1 VNNGSLDRS
10 HQGTPV
16 AKRTNAA
23 DGSLDFPGKDSLICR
38 LLGDRLHAK
47 DDPEAQRTSSSRR
60 TAVSGDEIEAASAK
74 PRRPGVWATV
84 RSVLREGGPG
94 FCQFALTNACNANC
108 GFCNF
113 ARDRLPKSQWH
124 SVERQGA
131 FDAIEILARHGIS
144 YLVLTGGEPTLHPDV
159 TPIIRHAAERMT
171 KVMLVTNGGLLKPH
185 RIREFADAG
194 LSSFVISVDAASAA
208 AHEQNRG
215 LPGVCQRIRAANQEI
230 ARLGLHATASVTMSH
245 LVDYERLPQ
254 FLADLGF
261 DSVTFSYPLTY
272 LASNFLG
279 YSKSELVHH
288 TREELIAT
296 FDRIKALKKRMLVVN
311 PTPSLDEMQRYLR
324 REPQRF
330 PCLGGYRF
338 FYLDWRL
345 DLWRCHYWEE
355 PMCSIYEFD
364 ETRLVRD
371 GCTRCMID
379 CYRDS
384 SAMQHV
390 AVSAHDGWRAI
401 KGGRVREAARALT
414 RTGNWGSIKAVLEE
428 LPWLV
433 RF

>member
-1 VNNGSLDRS
+1 MERKPEP
-10 HQGTPV
+10 QERV
-16 AKRTNAA
+16 AVAGDDVGAA
-23 DGSLDFPGKDSLICR
+23 I
-38 LLGDRLHAK
+38 
-47 DDPEAQRTSSSRR
+47 
-60 TAVSGDEIEAASAK
+60 AK
-74 PRRPGVWATV
+74 PRRSGVWDKV
-84 RSVLREGGPG
+84 RLVLEAGGPG

-113 ARDRLPKSQWH
+113 AREKLPKSDWQ
-124 SVERQGA
+124 SVGRQGA
-131 FDAIEILARHGIS
+131 FDAIEILARHGIR

-159 TPIIRHAAERMT
+159 TAIIKHAAERMM

-185 RIREFADAG
+185 RIQEFAAAG
-194 LSSFVISVDAASAA
+194 LSSFVISVDAASAE
-208 AHEQNRG
+208 AHEENRG
-215 LPGVCQRIRAANQEI
+215 LPGVCERIRVANREI
-230 ARLGLHATASVTMSH
+230 ARLGLHATASVTMSR
-245 LVDYERLPQ
+245 LVDYDRLPA

-261 DSVTFSYPLTY
+261 SSVTFSYPLTH

-279 YSKSELVHH
+279 FSKSKLVDQS
-288 TREELIAT
+288 REELIAT

-324 REPQRF
+324 KEPQRF

-338 FYLDWRL
+338 FYLDWQL
-345 DLWRCHYWEE
+345 NLWRCHYWEE

-384 SAMQHV
+384 STMQHV
-390 AVSAHDGWRAI
+390 AVSAHDGWRAL

-414 RTGNWGSIKAVLEE
+414 RTGNWGSIKAVVEE

>member
-1 VNNGSLDRS
+1 LL
-10 HQGTPV
+10 TE
-16 AKRTNAA
+16 
-23 DGSLDFPGKDSLICR
+23 FPS
-38 LLGDRLHAK
+38 
-47 DDPEAQRTSSSRR
+47 
-60 TAVSGDEIEAASAK
+60 AVSTVKCAIAIERGAPWRAMHGSWLPALGLCVAAASLEPQEEIAVPRDDIEAGMAK
-74 PRRPGVWATV
+74 PG
-84 RSVLREGGPG
+84 RSSILDTLRLVFKDGGPG

-113 ARDRLPKSQWH
+113 ARDQLPKSHWQ
-124 SVERQGA
+124 SVEREGA
-131 FDAIEILARHGIS
+131 FDAIDILFRHGIR

-159 TPIIRHAAERMT
+159 TAIIRHAADKMM

-194 LSSFVISVDAASAA
+194 LSSFVISVDAASAE
-208 AHEQNRG
+208 AHERNRG
-215 LPGVCQRIRAANQEI
+215 LPGVCQRIRTANQEI

-245 LVDYERLPQ
+245 LVDYERLPE
-254 FLADLGF
+254 FLTELGF
-261 DSVTFSYPLTY
+261 ASVTFSYPLTH

-279 YSKSELVHH
+279 FSDSDLVDH
-288 TREELIAT
+288 TREQLIANL
-296 FDRIKALKKRMLVVN
+296 DRIKALKKRMLVVN
-311 PTPSLDEMQRYLR
+311 PTPSLEEMQRYLR
-324 REPQRF
+324 KEPQRF

-338 FYLDWRL
+338 FYLDWQL
-345 DLWRCHYWEE
+345 NLWRCHYWEK

-384 SAMQHV
+384 STMQHV
-390 AVSAHDGWRAI
+390 AVSAHDSYRAI
-401 KGGRVREAARALT
+401 KSGRVREAAQALT
-414 RTGNWGSIKAVLEE
+414 RTGNWGSIKAVVEE

>member
-1 VNNGSLDRS
+1 VSQLGYLPAIERKGDARERVAVA
-10 HQGTPV
+10 GAGIAARP
-16 AKRTNAA
+16 AKR
-23 DGSLDFPGKDSLICR
+23 R
-38 LLGDRLHAK
+38 R
-47 DDPEAQRTSSSRR
+47 SSVR
-60 TAVSGDEIEAASAK
+60 D
-74 PRRPGVWATV
+74 TV
-84 RSVLREGGPG
+84 RLVLEQGGPG

-113 ARDRLPKSQWH
+113 AREKLPKSDWQ
-124 SVERQGA
+124 SVGRQGA
-131 FDAIEILARHGIS
+131 FDAIEILARHGVR

-159 TPIIRHAAERMT
+159 TAIIKHAAERMM

-185 RIREFADAG
+185 RIREFAAAG
-194 LSSFVISVDAASAA
+194 LSSFVISVDAASAD

-215 LPGVCQRIRAANQEI
+215 LPGVCERIRVANREI
-230 ARLGLHATASVTMSH
+230 ARLGLHATASVTMSR
-245 LVDYERLPQ
+245 LVDYERLPA

-261 DSVTFSYPLTY
+261 SSVTFSYPLTH

-279 YSKSELVHH
+279 FSQSELVDQS
-288 TREELIAT
+288 REELIAT

-324 REPQRF
+324 KEPQRF

-338 FYLDWRL
+338 FYLDWQL
-345 DLWRCHYWEE
+345 NLWRCHYWEE

-390 AVSAHDGWRAI
+390 AVSAHDGWRAL
-401 KGGRVREAARALT
+401 KGGRVREAAQALT
-414 RTGNWGSIKAVLEE
+414 RTGNWGSIKAVVEE